1 MKEELRELEEAIWS
15 IFNHHWNHIFP
26 RGDYEEAK
34 KSGEDFEKA
43 KKALEKAGGSWEK
56 LKQRKED
63 DLKNGSTG
71 NARNQKA
78 LDCTRGLLVYP
89 HQQSLV

>member
-1 MKEELRELEEAIWS
+1 MKEELRELEETIWN
-15 IFNHHWNHIFP
+15 IFNHHWRYVFP

-34 KSGEDFEKA
+34 KSGEDFKKA
-43 KKALEKAGGSWEK
+43 KEALEKAGGSWEK

-63 DLKNGSTG
+63 EYLKNRSIG

-78 LDCTRGLLVYP
+78 LDGTRGL
-89 HQQSLV
+89 